1 MIDEDMYVMNTY
13 EKIAYEFSN
22 TRYHIWNFVKFFMK
36 DKHDLYGVDIGC
48 GNGKNMMYSNIVGI
62 DNCKGFIDIC
72 NSKNKKVVLGDIC
85 NLPFKNNTF
94 DYAISIAALHHLSSI
109 ERRDQCM
116 NEIIRVMKEG
126 AEGIISVWSQEY
138 QTKHKFKLGDNFVP
152 WKSRNKDIKEEL
164 RYYYIMNLNMFQD
177 FINRFEKYIQ
187 IISIKN
193 EKGNWILHFI
203 KK

>member
-1 MIDEDMYVMNTY
+1 
-13 EKIAYEFSN
+13 
-22 TRYHIWNFVKFFMK
+22 
-36 DKHDLYGVDIGC
+36 
-48 GNGKNMMYSNIVGI
+48 
-62 DNCKGFIDIC
+62 
-72 NSKNKKVVLGDIC
+72 
-85 NLPFKNNTF
+85 
-94 DYAISIAALHHLSSI
+94 
-109 ERRDQCM
+109 
-116 NEIIRVMKEG
+116 G

-152 WKSRNKDIKEEL
+152 WKSRNKEIKEEL